1 MKIRKLTPS
10 VLKRI
15 IAEEKKK
22 VSKSSKVSNKK
33 SLNQKKKITLSE
45 AVDEA
50 TKLALQ
56 EAKLIRALKKIR
68 NKRNLIRKSVSKLNN
83 KK

>member
-1 MKIRKLTPS
+1 MKVRKLTPS

-33 SLNQKKKITLSE
+33 SLNQKKKMTLSE

-56 EAKLIRALKKIR
+56 EAKIIRALKKIR
-68 NKRNLIRKSVSKLNN
+68 NKRNSIRKSVSKLSN